1 MSQRRQGD
9 RMGEPTRRRT
19 VKALAALGGVGWR
32 VPALAQGGA
41 ARDYPS
47 RPIRLLCPF
56 AAAGGVDITAR
67 AIAQQLTELW
77 GQPVVVENRPGAN
90 GTIAVEI
97 AAKSLPDGYTL
108 TMISSSHSVNVTL
121 QGHQSY
127 DLTRDL
133 APITQATLQ
142 PYVLVV
148 NPALPVQSVRELIAL
163 AKARPGAVNYGSSG
177 LGGFSHLAGALFG
190 SMAGALLTHIPYK
203 GGAPAMADVI
213 SGQIQMLFSTLLQS
227 HGHIAAG
234 RLRPLAVPTARRSVA
249 APNLPTVEEAGVPG
263 YEVSGWYGLLAPA
276 ATPPAIIDKLNVA
289 IVRILRTP
297 EMHERL
303 ALDGSEPV
311 GSTPAQFG
319 AHIRAEIAK
328 WRRVING
335 LGIRAE

>member
-1 MSQRRQGD
+1 MSASS
-9 RMGEPTRRRT
+9 RRRT
-19 VKALAALGGVGWR
+19 LKALAALGSLGWR
-32 VPALAQGGA
+32 VPAPAQGDA
-41 ARDYPS
+41 PRDYPNK
-47 RPIRLLCPF
+47 PIRLLCPF

-67 AIAQQLTELW
+67 AIAQQLTALW

-97 AAKSLPDGYTL
+97 AAKAAPDGYTL

-121 QGHQSY
+121 QGHQPY
-127 DLTRDL
+127 DLVRDL

-148 NPALPVQSVRELIAL
+148 NPALPVQSVRDLIEL
-163 AKARPGAVNYGSSG
+163 AKAKPGTVNYGSSG
-177 LGGFSHLAGALFG
+177 TGGFSHLAGALFG
-190 SMAGALLTHIPYK
+190 SMAGVQLTHIPYK

-234 RLRPLAVPTARRSVA
+234 RLRPLAVSTARRSA
-249 APNLPTVEEAGVPG
+249 SAPQLPTVEEAGVPG
-263 YEVSGWYGLLAPA
+263 YEISGWYGVLAPA
-276 ATPPAIIDKLNVA
+276 ATPPAIIEKLNIA
-289 IVRILRTP
+289 ITRILRTP
-297 EMHERL
+297 EMHRHL
-303 ALDGSEPV
+303 AVDGSEPV

-319 AHIRAEIAK
+319 EHIRSEVAK
-328 WRRVING
+328 WRRVIRE